1 MQQSQTIIGS
11 GSNPISGKETD
22 MNALDHLMEKWD
34 EVKAAIKKRWG
45 DKITDRDLDK
55 VAGQREQLCHLLVE
69 KCGLPR
75 VEAANR
81 EIDTIL
87 SGISGV

>member
-1 MQQSQTIIGS
+1 
-11 GSNPISGKETD
+11 
-22 MNALDHLMEKWD
+22 MNAADMLMLKWE

-45 DKITDRDLDK
+45 DKVTDKDLDK
-55 VAGQREQLCHLLVE
+55 VAGQREELCHLLVS

-81 EIDTIL
+81 EIDSIL
-87 SGISGV
+87 SGLSGR